1 MAQLIGAVTS
11 VTSNFLEINQV
22 SIDNWGFKLFYKATT
37 TYLILSSVLATA
49 KQFFGSPIQCDAGSA
64 KDGIEKE
71 VLESYCWMYSTWN
84 IPREYKGACSG
95 GDQDMDTTTIVY
107 NSYYQ
112 WVPLYL
118 IFLAL
123 LFYLPRM
130 FWLMMEGGL
139 MKFFGKGTTTRF
151 IEDQEEKRDKLVTFF
166 IKNIHNKYN
175 IYFCGFITCEFL
187 NLFVVIIQFLL
198 THRFLHFRY
207 LLYGFNVWQY
217 YLLPEEEQRMPGRKN
232 PMCNTFPRIASCD
245 YWRWGSGGKQENIN
259 AICILGL
266 NHINDKIFLLLWWWC
281 LFITFVAI
289 LRLLWRAAQTRSS
302 WLRFHMINMRMNR
315 YFKRSHKMD
324 KIRAF
329 IDDCKLGDWFVL
341 YQMSKNLNRPFF
353 MDFLTQLSVRYSI
366 RRDEEDTDS
375 DTGDNFMTML
385 LKPSYTA
392 QESHKSEAEEKV
404 QDTSIEIK
412 SLIRA
417 ASAKQH

>member
-1 MAQLIGAVTS
+1 MADLLGAVTK

-22 SIDNWGFKLFYKATT
+22 SIDNWGFKLFYKCTT
-37 TYLILSSVLATA
+37 VLLILSSVLTTA

-118 IFLAL
+118 IFLAIM
-123 LFYLPRM
+123 FYLPRM
-130 FWLMMEGGL
+130 LWIMMEGGL

-151 IEDQEEKRDKLVTFF
+151 IEDQEEKRDRLVSFF
-166 IKNIHNKYN
+166 LKNIHNKYN
-175 IYFCGFITCEFL
+175 IYFCGFICCEVL
-187 NLFVVIIQFLL
+187 NLVIVILHFLL
-198 THRFLHFRY
+198 SNKFLQHRY

-266 NHINDKIFLLLWWWC
+266 NHINDKVFFLLWWWC
-281 LFITFVAI
+281 FVISLVAVI
-289 LRLLWRAAQTRSS
+289 RLVYRGLQLRSS
-302 WLRFHMINMRMNR
+302 ALRYQLINMRMNR
-315 YFKRSHKMD
+315 YFKRSARIE
-324 KIRAF
+324 KIETF
-329 IDDCKLGDWFVL
+329 IYQCKLGDWFVL

-353 MDFLTQLSVRYSI
+353 MDFLTALSVKHSAVKAKGGV
-366 RRDEEDTDS
+366 ELDTDS

-385 LKPSYTA
+385 LKPSYTT
-392 QESHKSEAEEKV
+392 QESEKV
-404 QDTSIEIK
+404 EDPQEEIK
-412 SLIRA
+412 NLVHS
-417 ASAKQH
+417 ASIKR